1 MHLAFR
7 NDCAP
12 ILNDFAANEDVS
24 RCHLRTSSINQ
35 ARSGNPKPCDSSTF
49 LNAKCA
55 PSDVHS
61 ETDDPKNCRQRTSLK
76 RINQRACSCNDVLT
90 TEDVASYSDII
101 KHAKYLAKTLRD
113 ADLNHLA
120 VDVET
125 VAKRLVFGRKKRLV
139 AAAADLSS
147 TAGGLPKITSPSPD
161 SNCVKHMEASE
172 ECACSCKHEPLPTSN
187 QFKVCD
193 SCLQCVSSQL
203 IHRGVQTRDAPL
215 MPALATV
222 DVAIQNTSSD
232 ISSQCSGNPGCGW
245 RSVTPDFN
253 EHNSK
258 SVKETDSTKP
268 RSPTEGDALSGAAAI
283 ELEKK
288 FVSEKSCYLPHA
300 STNSNALVEEDL
312 ERVHTSQSNIVP
324 RSAASSLN
332 LRTPHLVVEIE
343 DRERL
348 TEGHD
353 AKAGGLETAC
363 RTCRLQLR
371 TISLQLCR
379 RQMEF
384 EVRRTEWDK
393 REKALQ
399 EELAKVWSQAE
410 QLARENEDV
419 KRRLVDREAEITQ
432 IAQALHL
439 VLEKL
444 SMQQPVGALAHPIQD
459 QSVAGDEFLSLLR
472 SLAARH
478 SLTPVAA
485 VGTDTQQ
492 AVLPS
497 RSAAAMSPRSLS
509 VLSDVS
515 MSCGG
520 AKMAPTNSDAPVIA
534 LASSESKPSI
544 VKTNGLSFVQANA
557 SSTNSDDLETD
568 GELDKDTNI
577 RAATRRPGP
586 SSTAPRAETPL
597 GSLYSSVSSL
607 RTADEAQFRTG
618 LSSLDA
624 QIAKLRLSL
633 VSQ

>member
-12 ILNDFAANEDVS
+12 ILNDFAVNEDVS
-24 RCHLRTSSINQ
+24 RCRLRTPSTSQ
-35 ARSGNPKPCDSSTF
+35 ARSGNLKSCDSPAF
-49 LNAKCA
+49 LNVKCA

-61 ETDDPKNCRQRTSLK
+61 ETNNPKNCRQRTILK
-76 RINQRACSCNDVLT
+76 RDNQRACSCNDFLT
-90 TEDVASYSDII
+90 TEDVASYSGII

-139 AAAADLSS
+139 VAAAD
-147 TAGGLPKITSPSPD
+147 TAGGLSKIASPSPD
-161 SNCVKHMEASE
+161 SKCVQRMEASE
-172 ECACSCKHEPLPTSN
+172 ESTCSCKHEPLPTVN
-187 QFKVCD
+187 QFNVCD
-193 SCLQCVSSQL
+193 SCLHCVSSQL
-203 IHRGVQTRDAPL
+203 IHRGVQTRDSPL
-215 MPALATV
+215 TPALATV
-222 DVAIQNTSSD
+222 DVAIQNTSPD
-232 ISSQCSGNPGCGW
+232 ISSQCSGNPGCEW
-245 RSVTPDFN
+245 RSVTPDSN

-258 SVKETDSTKP
+258 SVKESDPTKP
-268 RSPTEGDALSGAAAI
+268 RSHTEGDPLSGAVAI

-288 FVSEKSCYLPHA
+288 FVSGKSCYLPHA

-312 ERVHTSQSNIVP
+312 ERVDTSHSNIVP
-324 RSAASSLN
+324 RSTASSLN

-343 DRERL
+343 DKERL

-353 AKAGGLETAC
+353 AKAGSLETAC

-432 IAQALHL
+432 IGHALHL

-444 SMQQPVGALAHPIQD
+444 SLQQPVGALAHPIQD
-459 QSVAGDEFLSLLR
+459 QSVAGGEFLSLLR
-472 SLAARH
+472 TLATRH

-485 VGTDTQQ
+485 VGPDTQQ

-497 RSAAAMSPRSLS
+497 GNAAAMSPRSLS

-520 AKMAPTNSDAPVIA
+520 SKMASTNADAPVIA
-534 LASSESKPSI
+534 LASSETKPSLVRI
-544 VKTNGLSFVQANA
+544 NNGLSFVQATA
-557 SSTNSDDLETD
+557 SSTTGDDLEVD
-568 GELDKDTNI
+568 GELDKDTTSNI
-577 RAATRRPGP
+577 CAATRRPGR

-607 RTADEAQFRTG
+607 RTVDEAQFRTG
-618 LSSLDA
+618 LSALDA